1 MFPRSATPIGPRRT
15 GASRR
20 DFLTVGSAGLAG
32 LTLPGLLRARDTA
45 ARSGS
50 LSKSTSVV
58 WLWLAGGPSQIETF
72 DPKPDAPV
80 EFRSV
85 TGSVDTNLPGVRLG
99 GTFPLIAKAADKFA
113 FVRSFAHSD
122 SGHGGGTHH
131 VMTGYDYPA
140 ADNGAAPTRPGLGA
154 ILSRHRGA
162 TTESG
167 IPTYIRSREI
177 LADGPAWLGRAYG
190 PLDVAGPA
198 RANMRLR
205 DTPDALADRRALLN
219 AFDKID
225 RDVDRSG
232 LMHGLDAFEVQAFD
246 LIRGAARSAFDV
258 TLEDPRTRDKYGPG
272 LGEKMLVAR
281 RLCEAGAGFVTV
293 HFGGWDMHGS
303 IADGMNKVGPAV
315 DRAVRAFVD
324 DVELRLTTKEF
335 DLLALLAADSGTVV
349 SRDRILREVW
359 STDWYGSSKTVDVHV
374 STLRQ
379 KLGDRRWIE
388 TVRGVGLRLAPQP

>member
-1 MFPRSATPIGPRRT
+1 MCPRSATPYGPRRI

-20 DFLTVGSAGLAG
+20 DFLTVGTAGLAG

-45 ARSGS
+45 AKSGS
-50 LSKSTSVV
+50 LSKSKSTSVV

-72 DPKPDAPV
+72 DPKPDAPA

-85 TGSVDTNLPGVRLG
+85 TGSVETNLKGVRLG
-99 GTFPLIAKAADKFA
+99 GTFPLIAGAADKFA
-113 FVRSFAHSD
+113 FVRSFAHAD

-140 ADNGAAPTRPGLGA
+140 ADNGASPNRPGFGA
-154 ILSRHRGA
+154 ILSRYRGA
-162 TTESG
+162 TTQTG

-198 RANMRLR
+198 RANMTLR
-205 DTPDALADRRALLN
+205 DAPDALADRRALLD

-225 RDVDRSG
+225 RDIDRSG
-232 LMHGLDAFEVQAFD
+232 LMHGLDAFEAQAFD
-246 LIRGAARSAFDV
+246 LIRGAARTAFDV
-258 TLEDPRTRDKYGPG
+258 TQENPKTRDKYGSG
-272 LGEKMLVAR
+272 LGEKLLVAR

-303 IADGMNKVGPAV
+303 IADGMNKVGPVV

-324 DVELRLTTKEF
+324 DVAERGSADEILLVITGEF
-335 DLLALLAADSGTVV
+335 GRTPKLNSAAGRDHWAPTLALSGGGLKMGQSWANRRQAEAPKV
-349 SRDRILREVW
+349 DR
-359 STDWYGSSKTVDVHV
+359 
-374 STLRQ
+374 
-379 KLGDRRWIE
+379 
-388 TVRGVGLRLAPQP
+388 